1 METVSAASVF
11 RLQLPLDGLRP
22 LGPRAKAAALAV
34 GAVLFWAT
42 WPTLATLASPAPP
55 FLVFGLA
62 AAVGFVAALFMAFM
76 RGRTASFVAT
86 PFRTVLLVSVGLLVN
101 NVLYLFAM
109 PRIGPAEANVV
120 AYLWPVML
128 VLIMAW
134 KRRERLGPS
143 RLGSIVLG
151 FVGAVVAIGPSFAL
165 GFDLF
170 GVFLAFLSGLTF
182 AIYAAVRSDGREAED
197 VIGPSMGLL
206 AVLALALHFGFEA
219 PISLSPSQLLAI
231 AAIGIVPLTLSN
243 ALWDRATRTGHTALI
258 SAIAYATPLAALS
271 LLALLGVG
279 DVSYGVA
286 AGAVLI
292 VIGALG
298 ASGICG
304 RIPGSRKP

>member
-86 PFRTVLLVSVGLLVN
+86 PFRTVLLVSVGLN

-243 ALWDRATRTGHTALI
+243 ALWDRATRTGHAALI

>member
-1 METVSAASVF
+1 MDRIFTAPVF
-11 RLQLPLDGLRP
+11 RFHLLSDGLRP
-22 LGPRAKAAALAV
+22 LGPRARAAALAV

-62 AAVGFVAALFMAFM
+62 AAVGFVAALSIAVL
-76 RGRTASFVAT
+76 RGRTASFVAM

-128 VLIMAW
+128 VLIMAR
-134 KRRERLGPS
+134 KRHERLGPS
-143 RLGSIVLG
+143 RLGSIALG
-151 FVGAVVAIGPSFAL
+151 FVGAVIAIGPSFAL

-170 GVFLAFLSGLTF
+170 GVLLAFLSGLTF
-182 AIYAAVRSDGREAED
+182 AIYAAVRSDGREVED

-206 AVLALALHFGFEA
+206 AVLALALHVGFEA
-219 PISLSPSQLLAI
+219 PVSLSSSQLLAI
-231 AAIGIVPLTLSN
+231 AAIGVVPLTLSN

-271 LLALLGVG
+271 LLALLGIG
-279 DVSYGVA
+279 NVSYGVA
-286 AGAVLI
+286 AGAVLV

-298 ASGICG
+298 ASGLFW
-304 RIPGSRKP
+304 RGSRKL

>member
-1 METVSAASVF
+1 
-11 RLQLPLDGLRP
+11 
-22 LGPRAKAAALAV
+22 
-34 GAVLFWAT
+34 
-42 WPTLATLASPAPP
+42 
-55 FLVFGLA
+55 
-62 AAVGFVAALFMAFM
+62 MAFI
-76 RGRTASFVAT
+76 RRRTASFVAT

-128 VLIMAW
+128 VLIMAR

-143 RLGSIVLG
+143 
-151 FVGAVVAIGPSFAL
+151 
-165 GFDLF
+165 
-170 GVFLAFLSGLTF
+170 SGLTF

-197 VIGPSMGLL
+197 VIGPSMGIL

-279 DVSYGVA
+279 DVSYWVA

-298 ASGICG
+298 ASGSCG

>member
-1 METVSAASVF
+1 
-11 RLQLPLDGLRP
+11 
-22 LGPRAKAAALAV
+22 
-34 GAVLFWAT
+34 
-42 WPTLATLASPAPP
+42 
-55 FLVFGLA
+55 
-62 AAVGFVAALFMAFM
+62 
-76 RGRTASFVAT
+76 
-86 PFRTVLLVSVGLLVN
+86 
-101 NVLYLFAM
+101 
-109 PRIGPAEANVV
+109 
-120 AYLWPVML
+120 
-128 VLIMAW
+128 
-134 KRRERLGPS
+134 GPS

-197 VIGPSMGLL
+197 VIGPSMGIL

-279 DVSYGVA
+279 DVSYWVA

-298 ASGICG
+298 ASGSCG
-304 RIPGSRKP
+304 SIPGSRKP